1 MRGHLTYVPC
11 MQEAG
16 PRGRREDL
24 KLNALGDH
32 LLPEAWGA
40 RGATPTGQTSDG
52 TEQRRPRRAEGGV
65 CSGAHG
71 VTLKMRPIRPQTARL
86 TKPGKKAPDGQG
98 KGSRQMSRLSEGRW
112 GNRQNQAPR
121 GRGKGTGNR
130 RKGGVSRNETR
141 RRKTRGKFR
150 PGNLTSALELTG

>member
-1 MRGHLTYVPC
+1 

-112 GNRQNQAPR
+112 ATAR
-121 GRGKGTGNR
+121 
-130 RKGGVSRNETR
+130 TR
-141 RRKTRGKFR
+141 RRVAEAK
-150 PGNLTSALELTG
+150 ALETDGKGAFLGMKSGGEKHVENLDLEI